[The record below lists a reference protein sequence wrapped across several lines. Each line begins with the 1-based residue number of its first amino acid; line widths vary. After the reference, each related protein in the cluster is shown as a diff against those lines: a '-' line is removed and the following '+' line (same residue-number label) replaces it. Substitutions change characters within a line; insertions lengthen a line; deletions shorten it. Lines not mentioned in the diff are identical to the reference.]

1 MITTR
6 SQYITDQMGEKKSII
21 LPIKDYNR
29 MLETLEELE
38 DICLY
43 DKAKQEDDGE
53 YILFS
58 KYLTERKKNA

>member
-1 MITTR
+1 
-6 SQYITDQMGEKKSII
+6 MGEKKSII